1 MREMR
6 DVEER
11 RAEPSRSRS
20 LLNRLAIYAGVIV
33 GAFLLGFVPMWMIA
47 EGRETE
53 RDEARR
59 ELRLSRIQN
68 RLASAA
74 IDARR
79 GEYEPARVAAG
90 DFYNEVRAELVRESD
105 SALTAQQRASVEG
118 LLTDQN
124 DVITVLARSDPA
136 SADRLSNLYAQFARA
151 VERPAAS
158 SPAQQPPAR

>member
-1 MREMR
+1 MSEVR

-11 RAEPSRSRS
+11 RIEPSRGRS
-20 LLNRLAIYAGVIV
+20 FLNRLAIYAAMIA

-68 RLASAA
+68 RLASAT

-105 SALTAQQRASVEG
+105 GALTAQQRASVEQ
-118 LLTDQN
+118 LLADQN

-136 SADRLSNLYAQFARA
+136 AADRLSNLYAQFARA
-151 VERPAAS
+151 VERPSAS
-158 SPAQQPPAR
+158 QVQQTPAR